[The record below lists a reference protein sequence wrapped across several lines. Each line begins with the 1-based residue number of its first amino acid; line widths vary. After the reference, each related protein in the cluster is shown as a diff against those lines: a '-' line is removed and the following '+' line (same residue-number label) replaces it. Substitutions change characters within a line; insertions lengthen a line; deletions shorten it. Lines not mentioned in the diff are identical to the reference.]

1 MRNQTRVAFS
11 AYAQQIAT
19 LNGVEN
25 AAATFSVDPSVQQT
39 LETKLQETSAF
50 LSKINIHPVDEQEGE
65 KIGIVMASPIASRTD
80 TDTNS
85 RVPRAAHSL
94 DNDGYRCEKTNYDT
108 FIKYA
113 QLDAWAKF
121 PDFQVRVRDAI
132 VKRQALDRIMVGW
145 NGTSVAATTNLA
157 TNPLLQDVNIGWLQK
172 YRLNASERVMN
183 EGVTGSGK
191 VKVGGTGA
199 DYANID
205 AVVYDARQLLDPW
218 WQDDTGLVVMLG
230 RSLLH
235 DKYFPMIN
243 QDNKPTEALASDIV
257 VSQKRVGGLAAVTV
271 PFFPSNALLVTRFEN
286 LSIYFQAG
294 ARRRMLKDNPERDRI
309 ENFESSNDAFVIE
322 DYGLGCVVE
331 NIELAA

>member
-65 KIGIVMASPIASRTD
+65 KIGLGISGPIASRTN
-80 TDTNS
+80 TDTNP
-85 RVPRAAHSL
+85 RVPRPAHSL
-94 DNDGYRCEKTNYDT
+94 DGDRYRCEKTNYDT
-108 FIKYA
+108 YLKYA

-132 VKRQALDRIMVGW
+132 VKRHALDRIMVGW
-145 NGTSVAATTNLA
+145 NGTSVAATTNPT

-172 YRLNASERVMN
+172 YRTNASERVMD

-191 VKVGGTGA
+191 VKVGGAGA
-199 DYANID
+199 DYANLD
-205 AVVYDARQLLDPW
+205 AVVYDALQLLDPW
-218 WQDDTGLVVMLG
+218 WQDDTALVVMLG
-230 RSLLH
+230 RGLLH
-235 DKYFPMIN
+235 DKYFPMVN
-243 QDNKPTEALASDIV
+243 QDNKPTEVLASDIV
-257 VSQKRVGGLAAVTV
+257 ISQKRVGGLAAATV
-271 PFFPSNALLVTRFEN
+271 PYFPANALMVTRFDN

-309 ENFESSNDAFVIE
+309 DNFESSNDAFVVE

-331 NIELAA
+331 NIELPA